1 MAELVDAQVSG
12 TCDRYGRGSSS
23 LLQGTITKRDP
34 NGSFFVMVDRV
45 YREQRKR
52 QQPKRTCKLFDRSV
66 VVEHFLSAKL
76 T

>member
-45 YREQRKR
+45 CREQEKR
-52 QQPKRTCKLFDRSV
+52 Q
-66 VVEHFLSAKL
+66 
-76 T
+76 